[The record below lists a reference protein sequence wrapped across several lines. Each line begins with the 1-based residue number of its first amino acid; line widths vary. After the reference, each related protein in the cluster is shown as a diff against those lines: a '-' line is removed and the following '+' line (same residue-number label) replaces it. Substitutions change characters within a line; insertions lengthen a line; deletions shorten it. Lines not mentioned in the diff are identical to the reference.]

1 MASGS
6 LKVILAALGGNTL
19 IALTKFAAAA
29 YTGSSAMLS
38 EAIHSVVDSGNQVL
52 LLYGLKRSRRP
63 ADAQHPFGYGRE
75 IYFWAFVV
83 ALLIF
88 SIGAGVSIYEGI
100 HKTLHPKPM
109 ESPWVNYV
117 VLGFSILFE
126 GGSFYVAWKEFSR
139 VRGGR
144 GFWEAARACKDPA
157 VFVVLFEDMAAMAG
171 LFIALFGVTAAEL
184 FDMPQLDGVA
194 SIAIGLLLAG
204 VALFLTRETKALI
217 IGETAAPRI
226 IKAVREIA
234 SRSPVVDS
242 INELRTM
249 HLAADDILLAM
260 SIDVPDDMRGG
271 RIEEEIGR
279 LEAAIRKAVP
289 QIRRIYIEVQDKE
302 SPTATGAP
310 EVADE
315 TASSTHF

>member
-29 YTGSSAMLS
+29 FTGSSAMLS
-38 EAIHSVVDSGNQVL
+38 EAIHSVVDSCNQLL

-88 SIGAGVSIYEGI
+88 SIGAGVSIYEGV
-100 HKTLHPKPM
+100 HKTLHPRPI
-109 ESPWVNYV
+109 EVPWVNYV

-126 GGSFYVAWKEFSR
+126 GGSFFVAWREFAR
-139 VRGGR
+139 VRGER

-171 LFIALFGVTAAEL
+171 LVIALVGITAAEI
-184 FDMPQLDGVA
+184 FDMPQLDGLA

-204 VALFLTRETKALI
+204 VALFLSRETKDLI
-217 IGETAAPRI
+217 IGETASPSI
-226 IKAVREIA
+226 IRTVREIA
-234 SRSPVVDS
+234 RNAPVVDA

-260 SIDVPDDMRGG
+260 SIDVPDDMPGG

-279 LEAAIRKAVP
+279 LESAIRRAVP
-289 QIRRIYIEVQDKE
+289 QIRHIYIEVQDRE

-310 EVADE
+310 EKGKE
-315 TASSTHF
+315 RTLS